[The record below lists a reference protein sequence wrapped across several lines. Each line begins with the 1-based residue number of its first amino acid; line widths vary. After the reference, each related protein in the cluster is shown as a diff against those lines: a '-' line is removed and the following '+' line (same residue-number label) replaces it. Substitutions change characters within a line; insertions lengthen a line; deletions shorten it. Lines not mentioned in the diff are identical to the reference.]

1 MENYIVR
8 VYRRNIQN
16 TFEVTGLV
24 ENVEYEER
32 LVFHSL
38 EELCSILSINP
49 VKSQDE
55 QHSDAVRVG
64 PRKRS

>member
-8 VYRRNIQN
+8 VYRRDIQN
-16 TFEVTGLV
+16 TCGVTGLV
-24 ENVEYEER
+24 ENVENEEK

-49 VKSQDE
+49 VKAQDE
-55 QHSDAVRVG
+55 QHFDAVQVG
-64 PRKRS
+64 PRQRS